1 MCVCVCITMFS
12 KLRNTAAS
20 SIMQGMC
27 NGPVFVS
34 PFLILT
40 LVSNFLCFLWIIVP
54 VLLPIPCGS
63 SRTAN
68 HSVLPHPP
76 GFSDW
81 FMEKATD
88 LSWTNQGLFLRHIN
102 IKAAGKNSVFSMGM
116 LSLEA
121 SSISICLPL
130 PTYVTKQIGCVH
142 GGVGVGGCWLLL
154 KLV

>member
-1 MCVCVCITMFS
+1 MFS

-20 SIMQGMC
+20 SIMQGIY

-40 LVSNFLCFLWIIVP
+40 LASNFCFLWIIVP
-54 VLLPIPCGS
+54 VLLSLLCGS
-63 SRTAN
+63 NRTAN
-68 HSVLPHPP
+68 HTVLLHPP

-88 LSWTNQGLFLRHIN
+88 LSWTNQGVFPRRIN
-102 IKAAGKNSVFSMGM
+102 IKATGKNSVFPMGL

-121 SSISICLPL
+121 SSISICFSPPHL
-130 PTYVTKQIGCVH
+130 CD
-142 GGVGVGGCWLLL
+142 
-154 KLV
+154 